1 MQLTGHALRLSIFLG
16 EDDTWHHKPL
26 HHEIVERAREAGLA
40 GATVLRGCE
49 GYGSSSAIHTTRI
62 LSLTEGLPI
71 VVIIIDAE
79 DRVRAFLPEL
89 EELVGEGTVLIDE
102 VEVLRYEG
110 KTQS

>member
-1 MQLTGHALRLSIFLG
+1 MQLTGYALRLSIFLG

-26 HHEIVERAREAGLA
+26 HHEIVRRAREAGLA

-49 GYGSSSAIHTTRI
+49 GYGTSSLIHTDRI

-79 DRVRAFLPEL
+79 DRIRAFLPEL
-89 EELVGEGTVLIDE
+89 DELVGEGTVLLDQ
-102 VEVLRYEG
+102 VEVLRYQG
-110 KTQS
+110 KQSS